1 MSTWYQP
8 HTRHSAAEL
17 QISSFDLSP
26 KAVIY
31 PCFHTHLSPDCVPPM
46 PTVAEGL
53 SANIQG
59 GAGRLRTKEGSWE
72 LQMLGVGRVW
82 MERIVWLCGWK

>member
-8 HTRHSAAEL
+8 HTRHGAAEL
-17 QISSFDLSP
+17 RISSFDLSP

-31 PCFHTHLSPDCVPPM
+31 PCFHTHLCPDSVPPM

-53 SANIQG
+53 SLPASKAEPG
-59 GAGRLRTKEGSWE
+59 GYALKKALGSRRC
-72 LQMLGVGRVW
+72 LVSGK
-82 MERIVWLCGWK
+82 CGWRE

>member
-8 HTRHSAAEL
+8 HTCCSAAEL
-17 QISSFDLSP
+17 RISSFDLSP

-31 PCFHTHLSPDCVPPM
+31 PCFHCVPPM

-82 MERIVWLCGWK
+82 MERIVWLCRWK

>member
-8 HTRHSAAEL
+8 HTRHGAAEL
-17 QISSFDLSP
+17 RISSFDLSP

-53 SANIQG
+53 SLPASKVEPG
-59 GAGRLRTKEGSWE
+59 GYAPKKALGSCRC
-72 LQMLGVGRVW
+72 LVLG
-82 MERIVWLCGWK
+82 ECGWRE